1 VANPEAGERFE
12 EYVRVALARS
22 KSIHSV
28 ADLLRATK
36 LHPNTLYDL
45 FNGETNEPGPRTV
58 SAIATALE
66 VPVADL
72 WAAWQGL
79 ELAPDSIEEA
89 LRRHTTAVDR
99 QNALLG
105 ELVGYIRSS
114 AFAIIEAGGG
124 AEQIRGSRVAIGAA
138 QEDPSEGLEG
148 APPSEPVAFAP
159 RRTPAEGTPR
169 QPPRRPRDP

>member
-45 FNGETNEPGPRTV
+45 FNGTTNEPGPRTV

-89 LRRHTTAVDR
+89 LRRHTSAVDR

-105 ELVGYIRSS
+105 ELIGYIRSS

-124 AEQIRGSRVAIGAA
+124 AEQIRDAHVAIDVAREA
-138 QEDPSEGLEG
+138 QSGEPEGDQ
-148 APPSEPVAFAP
+148 PSEPVAFA
-159 RRTPAEGTPR
+159 RRHRPDGET
-169 QPPRRPRDP
+169 PPRSQ